1 MKKVFLIIAITLVS
15 LNSFSQGLILEKKI
29 NTNKLIGYWEPDQES
44 AQLFFWKDTN
54 GRLQTQEISGT
65 SGEPISLITLR
76 VDEDSVFIKTIFIP
90 NNWIVSSV
98 FTFID
103 DTTLK
108 CEVTGDA
115 ETTIIY
121 KKKK

>member
-1 MKKVFLIIAITLVS
+1 MKKVFLVIAIALFS
-15 LNSFSQGLILEKKI
+15 LTTFAQEKI
-29 NTNKLIGYWEPDQES
+29 SIDKLIGYWEPDQES

-54 GRLQTQEISGT
+54 GMLQTQEISGT
-65 SGEPISLITLR
+65 SGEPIDIITLR

-90 NNWIVSSV
+90 TNWVVSSV
-98 FTFID
+98 FTFLD

-108 CEVTGDA
+108 CEVTGNA
-115 ETTIIY
+115 RATIIY

>member
-1 MKKVFLIIAITLVS
+1 MKKVFLIIAITLFS

-29 NTNKLIGYWEPDQES
+29 NTNNLIGYWEPDQES
-44 AQLFFWKDTN
+44 AQLFFWKDTD
-54 GRLQTQEISGT
+54 GRLQVQEISGT
-65 SGEPISLITLR
+65 SGEPIDIITLKI
-76 VDEDSVFIKTIFIP
+76 EGNSVFIKTIFIP
-90 NNWIVSSV
+90 NKWIVSSV
-98 FTFID
+98 YTFID
-103 DTTLK
+103 KQTLK

>member
-1 MKKVFLIIAITLVS
+1 MKKVFLVIAITLFS
-15 LNSFSQGLILEKKI
+15 LNTFSQEKI
-29 NTNKLIGYWEPDQES
+29 NIDKLIGYWEPDQES

-54 GRLQTQEISGT
+54 GVLQTQEISGT
-65 SGEPISLITLR
+65 SGEPISTITLR
-76 VDEDSVFIKTIFIP
+76 VDENSVFIKTIFIP
-90 NNWIVSSV
+90 TNWVVSCV
-98 FTFID
+98 FTFLD

-115 ETTIIY
+115 KVTIIY